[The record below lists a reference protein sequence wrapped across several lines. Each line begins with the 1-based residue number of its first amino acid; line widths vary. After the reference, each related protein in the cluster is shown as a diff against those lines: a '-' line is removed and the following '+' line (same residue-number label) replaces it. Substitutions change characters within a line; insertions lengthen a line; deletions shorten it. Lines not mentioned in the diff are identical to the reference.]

1 MVPVQAELQVQKEV
15 AAVAL
20 VHIPFKEQ
28 SVFERQANR
37 WFGNC
42 RRSTANKRDVIMP
55 DFFLQLYFNGVLV
68 ADIL

>member
-1 MVPVQAELQVQKEV
+1 MPVQAELQVQKEV
-15 AAVAL
+15 VAVAW

-42 RRSTANKRDVIMP
+42 RKRTANKRDVIMP
-55 DFFLQLYFNGVLV
+55 DFFLQLYFNGVFV